1 MRPLAEGAM
10 MRLLRL
16 LRGAIGMGLTWAL
29 AWFGAGMILGSIVGP
44 VGDDVP
50 LPIVFGMFGFMSGL
64 TFSGVL
70 KLVAGRRRFDELSLG
85 PFAGWGAVG
94 GLLLWGLLAAT
105 AGPGGEPLLLLP
117 VFALAGAGSAAGT
130 LALARK
136 AEAPKMLDTGAPVD
150 AIGGATGERGPS

>member
-1 MRPLAEGAM
+1 M
-10 MRLLRL
+10 MSLLRS

-29 AWFGAGMILGSIVGP
+29 AWFSGGMFLGSIVGP
-44 VGDDVP
+44 IGDDVP
-50 LPIVFGMFGFMSGL
+50 LPIVCAMFGFMSGV
-64 TFSGVL
+64 TFSGIL

-85 PFAGWGAVG
+85 PFAGWGAMG
-94 GLLLWGLLAAT
+94 GLLFWALLAAT

-136 AEAPKMLDTGAPVD
+136 AEAPRLLDGEAPVD
-150 AIGGATGERGPS
+150 SIDGPPGPLR

>member
-1 MRPLAEGAM
+1 MLK
-10 MRLLRL
+10 LLRV

-29 AWFGAGMILGSIVGP
+29 AWFGAGMILGLIVGP
-44 VGDDVP
+44 IGDDVP
-50 LPIVFGMFGFMSGL
+50 LPIVLGMFGFMSGVL
-64 TFSGVL
+64 FSGVL

-85 PFAGWGAVG
+85 PFAAWGAVG

-117 VFALAGAGSAAGT
+117 VCALAGAGSAAGT

-136 AEAPKMLDTGAPVD
+136 AEAPRHP
-150 AIGGATGERGPS
+150 ERGTAPAALPDSGAVKPLSP

>member
-1 MRPLAEGAM
+1 M
-10 MRLLRL
+10 MKLLRS
-16 LRGAIGMGLTWAL
+16 LRGAIGMGVTWAL
-29 AWFGAGMILGSIVGP
+29 AWFAAGFLLNPIIGP

-50 LPIVFGMFGFMSGL
+50 LPIVCGMFGFMSGVA
-64 TFSGVL
+64 FSGVL

-85 PFAGWGAVG
+85 SFAGWGGLG
-94 GLLLWGLLAAT
+94 GLLFWGLLAAT

-136 AEAPKMLDTGAPVD
+136 AEAPRLLDGAASD
-150 AIGGATGERGPS
+150 DSTEGATGRLP

>member
-1 MRPLAEGAM
+1 
-10 MRLLRL
+10 
-16 LRGAIGMGLTWAL
+16 
-29 AWFGAGMILGSIVGP
+29 
-44 VGDDVP
+44 
-50 LPIVFGMFGFMSGL
+50 MSGL

-94 GLLLWGLLAAT
+94 GLLFWGLLAAT

-136 AEAPKMLDTGAPVD
+136 AEAPKLLDTGAPVD
-150 AIGGATGERGPS
+150 AVGGATGERGPS